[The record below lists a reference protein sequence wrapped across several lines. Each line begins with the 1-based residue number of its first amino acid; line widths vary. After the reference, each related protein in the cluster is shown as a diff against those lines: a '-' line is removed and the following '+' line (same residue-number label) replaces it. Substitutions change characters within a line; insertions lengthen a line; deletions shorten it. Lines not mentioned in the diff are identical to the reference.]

1 MLHAAVA
8 CPVPSASRW
17 PGPSRLH
24 VTSITRISPALG
36 TLSLLQSTHE
46 LGALPVFS
54 ASKRLR
60 LLLHTTNP
68 TRLACLLPA
77 IDDEQRRP
85 SSRERIGLG
94 LSFASLFHHRRH
106 HPPVPSL
113 SASTESTRALCLHA
127 WSCMPAPRPDMHKIS
142 NFTGQA
148 RHGWEKMT
156 PSMGFGMSRP
166 HQQDMSVTPPPLK
179 RPMPGNAMPGV
190 AMGPNP
196 TMPGGHLVNISFN
209 VPFNSNLPGPDKEDV
224 LYSSLG
230 AFQKW
235 THPDGAADDTPVHA
249 LPVHTRNVE
258 NLRSLCKQVSDGSGD
273 RLHAT
278 VTSSKPK
285 PVPGMQRGPLTALV
299 TNVCVSGDSEIV
311 HKMRQKLLNETP
323 ITLVRG
329 CYRFTRKGLHADIS

>member
-1 MLHAAVA
+1 
-8 CPVPSASRW
+8 
-17 PGPSRLH
+17 
-24 VTSITRISPALG
+24 
-36 TLSLLQSTHE
+36 
-46 LGALPVFS
+46 
-54 ASKRLR
+54 
-60 LLLHTTNP
+60 
-68 TRLACLLPA
+68 
-77 IDDEQRRP
+77 
-85 SSRERIGLG
+85 
-94 LSFASLFHHRRH
+94 
-106 HPPVPSL
+106 
-113 SASTESTRALCLHA
+113 
-127 WSCMPAPRPDMHKIS
+127 MHKIQ

-166 HQQDMSVTPPPLK
+166 HQQDMSSVTPPPLK
-179 RPMPGNAMPGV
+179 RPMPGNSMPGV
-190 AMGPNP
+190 AMSPNP
-196 TMPGGHLVNISFN
+196 TMPGGHMVNISFN

-235 THPDGAADDTPVHA
+235 THPDGAADDVPVHA

-323 ITLVRG
+323 ITLVSGYQRHHLEG
-329 CYRFTRKGLHADIS
+329 VHADIS